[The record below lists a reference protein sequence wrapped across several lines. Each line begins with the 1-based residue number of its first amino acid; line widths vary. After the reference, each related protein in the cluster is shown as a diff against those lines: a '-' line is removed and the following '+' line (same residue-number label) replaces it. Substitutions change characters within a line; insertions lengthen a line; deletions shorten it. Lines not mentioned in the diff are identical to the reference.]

1 MEKLSDFF
9 INNKNIDENKE
20 ELPNLDN
27 EEMSEVIES
36 LGIKDEQLS
45 KDVIYKTFRS
55 VKEFKIARTNQEKES
70 AEDNEEYEDYGTV
83 RIKTKSGKDAIA
95 TLRLKK
101 NDAYGTIIIHDVSE
115 DDVSNIYD
123 TMRIV
128 ETSGLDSGKGE
139 EESVNSN
146 FLWRAPEE
154 WEVNIIALERGEWNE
169 NMQEIDA
176 FRKYKKERPKLGN
189 LFDTVSSP
197 SKLSS
202 VKSEEHLSPRME
214 IPTYTTSSSAP
225 DLTLDNDSSSKKRK
239 SKKNEKIKVKDSPK
253 PPSKKERRWALFKKS
268 VEARKKEQSDDV

>member
-9 INNKNIDENKE
+9 INNKDFDEPP
-20 ELPNLDN
+20 ELPSLDN
-27 EEMSEVIES
+27 DEMTEVIES
-36 LGIKDEQLS
+36 LGITDKEFS
-45 KDVIYKTFRS
+45 KDTIYKTFRS
-55 VKEFKIARTNQEKES
+55 VKEFKIARTDQEKES

-128 ETSGLDSGKGE
+128 ETSNLDSEIE
-139 EESVNSN
+139 EKDSN

-169 NMQEIDA
+169 NMQNDA

-189 LFDTVSSP
+189 LFDSFSTP
-197 SKLSS
+197 EKLTST
-202 VKSEEHLSPRME
+202 KSEEHLTVN
-214 IPTYTTSSSAP
+214 IDLPTYTTSTSAP
-225 DLTLDNDSSSKKRK
+225 DLLDESISSKKKKLKK
-239 SKKNEKIKVKDSPK
+239 SEKVKAKEKESPK
-253 PPSKKERRWALFKKS
+253 PTGKKERRWALFKRS
-268 VEARKKEQSDDV
+268 VEQKRKEQLELYE

>member
-36 LGIKDEQLS
+36 LGIKDEQFS

-139 EESVNSN
+139 EESVNVCIES
-146 FLWRAPEE
+146 FLH
-154 WEVNIIALERGEWNE
+154 V
-169 NMQEIDA
+169 
-176 FRKYKKERPKLGN
+176 F
-189 LFDTVSSP
+189 
-197 SKLSS
+197 
-202 VKSEEHLSPRME
+202 
-214 IPTYTTSSSAP
+214 
-225 DLTLDNDSSSKKRK
+225 
-239 SKKNEKIKVKDSPK
+239 
-253 PPSKKERRWALFKKS
+253 
-268 VEARKKEQSDDV
+268 